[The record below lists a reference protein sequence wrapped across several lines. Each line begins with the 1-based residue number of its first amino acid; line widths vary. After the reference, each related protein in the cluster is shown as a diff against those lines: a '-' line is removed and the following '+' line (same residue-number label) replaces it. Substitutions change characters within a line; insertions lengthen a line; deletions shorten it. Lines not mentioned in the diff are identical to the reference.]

1 MKMNKKRPILRRAA
15 IPAVLALLCTLFWFG
30 KPNDFGLGRNMEL
43 LVNMMRELSL
53 FYVDEVDPDQLMQD
67 AAEGMTRNLDPYT
80 EFLPEEQMSNF
91 DLLTTGKYGGIGSMI
106 RKKGDYVIFAQPY
119 EGSPADRAGIRIGD
133 KILSIDGKDAKGFTT
148 EQVSSRLKG
157 EPGSKVKVT
166 VEHLDGTQQTAAI
179 RRERIAIPGVPYAGW
194 VADGIGYIRHSD
206 FTEGCYEEMRAA
218 IERLRTE
225 RPLKGLVLDY
235 RSNGGGIM
243 QEAVKIL
250 GMFVP
255 KGTEVVS
262 TKGRSEDSKQVFRT
276 DTEPILADLPLTV
289 LINGNSASAAEI
301 VAGALQDLDRAVL
314 IGQRSFG
321 KGLVQSPRP
330 LGYNAML
337 KLTTA
342 KYYIP
347 SGRCIQAIDYSSRD
361 EKGAVKS
368 VPDSLVREFRTRG
381 GRKVYDGGGI
391 MPDERIDPEYIS
403 RFAMT
408 LYAMGYV
415 DDFADLYFREHGMQ
429 RIDPRT
435 FTLTD
440 ADYERFEQFMADKG
454 VDVTL
459 QGHDT
464 PPRPQKQTALMTDEE
479 ALHALTM
486 QCVGHNMELMSRLT
500 GQRSFAQLLELA
512 RGETNWRR
520 LRAYLGV
527 FESYSLYLHIPQ
539 KVQTL
544 AFLYELLMHREGDI
558 RRQAAALLGEI
569 IGGFHA
575 GYAKERPAGS
585 RPDPRTITDLDQWK
599 LYLEKIIYPDHKLM
613 PQHRRWIGYTLKFA
627 VNSLLQHSAGREERF
642 LSPLFAY
649 YRHPEQVADTVA
661 FQLLDTAAALPAAA
675 YSRRHTA
682 LLLHFAQELSTHC
695 LLYTSD
701 AADE

>member
-1 MKMNKKRPILRRAA
+1 MIRKYRYPLIAA
-15 IPAVLALLCTLFWFG
+15 AAVAAAGALTFAAR
-30 KPNDFGLGRNMEL
+30 NDFGLGRNMEIT
-43 LVNMMRELSL
+43 VNMMRELSL
-53 FYVDEVDPDQLMQD
+53 NYVDPVDPDKLMEG
-67 AAEGMTRNLDPYT
+67 AAAGMVNDLDPYT
-80 EFLPEEQMSNF
+80 EYIPEEGMQDF
-91 DLLTTGKYGGIGSMI
+91 ELLTTGKYGGIGSLI
-106 RKKGDYVIFAQPY
+106 RQKEDYVRIAQPY
-119 EGSPADRAGIRIGD
+119 EGSPADKAGLKIGD

-148 EQVSSRLKG
+148 EQVSTRLKG
-157 EPGSKVKVT
+157 EPGSKVRVT
-166 VEHLDGTQQTAAI
+166 VEHLDGTQQTATI
-179 RRERIAIPGVPYAGW
+179 RRERIAIPGVPYVGW
-194 VADGIGYIRHSD
+194 AADGIGYIRHSD

-218 IERLRTE
+218 VERLRRE
-225 RPLKGLVLDY
+225 GNLKGLILDY

-255 KGTEVVS
+255 KGTEVLS
-262 TKGRSEDSKQVFRT
+262 TKGRSEDSKQTFRT
-276 DTEPILADLPLTV
+276 DSEPILPDLPLAV
-289 LINGNSASAAEI
+289 LVNGNSASAAEI

-440 ADYERFEQFMADKG
+440 ADYERFEQFMADKE
-454 VDVTL
+454 VKYES
-459 QGHDT
+459 DT
-464 PPRPQKQTALMTDEE
+464 RRALNRIKE
-479 ALHALTM
+479 A
-486 QCVGHNMELMSRLT
+486 
-500 GQRSFAQLLELA
+500 A
-512 RGETNWRR
+512 R
-520 LRAYLGV
+520 AD
-527 FESYSLYLHIPQ
+527 
-539 KVQTL
+539 
-544 AFLYELLMHREGDI
+544 LYEESLAAEIEAIEAGIRDDKATNLQTYKREIMETLNGAVILRYSYAEGVTEHTLTEDREVHR
-558 RRQAAALLGEI
+558 AVALLDDGKE
-569 IGGFHA
+569 
-575 GYAKERPAGS
+575 YAR
-585 RPDPRTITDLDQWK
+585 IL
-599 LYLEKIIYPDHKLM
+599 H
-613 PQHRRWIGYTLKFA
+613 
-627 VNSLLQHSAGREERF
+627 
-642 LSPLFAY
+642 
-649 YRHPEQVADTVA
+649 EQDTV
-661 FQLLDTAAALPAAA
+661 
-675 YSRRHTA
+675 RK
-682 LLLHFAQELSTHC
+682 
-695 LLYTSD
+695 
-701 AADE
+701 